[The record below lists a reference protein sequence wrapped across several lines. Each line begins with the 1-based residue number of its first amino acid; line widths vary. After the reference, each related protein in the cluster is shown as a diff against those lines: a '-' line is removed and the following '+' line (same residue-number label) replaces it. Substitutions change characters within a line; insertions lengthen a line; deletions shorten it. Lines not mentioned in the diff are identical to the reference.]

1 MNALVALLGMNALIA
16 LLWMNALVALL
27 WMNALVALLWLV
39 HEMEYCHRRIMMSLS
54 SKQTLV

>member
-16 LLWMNALVALL
+16 LLG
-27 WMNALVALLWLV
+27 MNALVALLWLV
-39 HEMEYCHRRIMMSLS
+39 HGMEYCHRRIIMSLS